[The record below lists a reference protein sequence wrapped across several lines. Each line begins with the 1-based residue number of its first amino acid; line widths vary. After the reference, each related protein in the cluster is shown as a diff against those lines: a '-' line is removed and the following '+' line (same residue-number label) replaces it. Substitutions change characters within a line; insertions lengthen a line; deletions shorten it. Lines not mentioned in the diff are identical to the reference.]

1 MSAKPLLLPPPRRL
15 EAGAARS
22 PSDGGNTLAG
32 DASARLSRAF
42 ERLPPMDT
50 TVRFEVAPT
59 PAQVPDLH
67 AEAASEIH
75 FGDAVTV
82 RAATEWGAIHALAT
96 VAQLAGAS
104 HAIRRIHD
112 RPAYPWRGL
121 MIDVARHFIPLAAL
135 RRTLDAMSLAKLN
148 VLHLHL
154 TDDQAFRFRSEA
166 HPELAS
172 DEAWD
177 GSELKELV
185 SYAADRAIRIVP
197 ELDMP
202 GHVTSWLVARP
213 EWGAGPAPGA
223 SRRFGVHDAC
233 LDPTDPG
240 VLDAV
245 ETLLGELADIF
256 PDPFLH
262 FGGDEV
268 NGNWWKAH
276 DGVRALMA
284 ERGFKGAVDVQA
296 DFNGKVTTILR
307 QLGKRPVAWDEA
319 LHPTLARETVIQAW
333 RSNAARDF
341 ALAARFDCVL
351 SAPYYLDL
359 FYPAS
364 LHHGFDPG
372 GNLAAAQGRL
382 LTDDRT
388 RHVREG
394 LQWMEEFGSLPAMA
408 AAPPGE
414 RGRVLG
420 GEACLWSELVDEACL
435 DSRLWSRLPAI
446 AERFWC
452 GPDAVEEGLAERT
465 AAFRRTLARQGIVP
479 DDDEVRRR
487 AFPCLAP
494 IEPLVQMLEPVKW
507 YRRLLGSVF
516 ERRVGGLG
524 ESGVAR
530 PYDADTPLNRLVD
543 HLPPESLASRRA
555 EADLDA
561 GRDMQAWIEGWRRQR
576 EDILLHRR
584 EGILPSQ
591 GADSRVQA
599 ELEAGLRDASHA
611 LGQLADILADVD
623 DRTAPEDID
632 ALAGP
637 FGEYL
642 LPVAHA
648 VARRRR

>member
-1 MSAKPLLLPPPRRL
+1 MGI
-15 EAGAARS
+15 E
-22 PSDGGNTLAG
+22 
-32 DASARLSRAF
+32 
-42 ERLPPMDT
+42 
-50 TVRFEVAPT
+50 VRFEVAPT
-59 PAQVPDLH
+59 PATPDLD
-67 AEAASEIH
+67 ADASH
-75 FGDAVTV
+75 KVDFGNPVTI

-96 VAQLAGAS
+96 VAQLAGQT
-104 HAIRRIHD
+104 HAIKRIQD

-121 MIDVARHFIPLAAL
+121 MIDVVRHFIPLPAL

-172 DEAWD
+172 AEAWD
-177 GSELKELV
+177 AAELKELV
-185 SYAADRAIRIVP
+185 AYAADRAIRVVP

-213 EWGAGPAPGA
+213 EWGAGPAPQP
-223 SRRFGVHDAC
+223 SRRFGVHEAC
-233 LDPTDPG
+233 LDPTSPA
-240 VLDAV
+240 VLRAI

-268 NGNWWKAH
+268 NDNWWNAH
-276 DGVRALMA
+276 AGVQTLM
-284 ERGFKGAVDVQA
+284 RQGFKTADVQA
-296 DFNGKVTTILR
+296 DFNRKLTTIIR
-307 QLGKRPVAWDEA
+307 HLGKRPLAWDEA
-319 LHPTLARETVIQAW
+319 LHPALARDTLIQAW
-333 RSNAARDF
+333 RSAAARDA
-341 ALAARFDCVL
+341 ALAAGFDCVL

-364 LHHGFDPG
+364 LHHCFDPG
-372 GNLAAAQGRL
+372 GDLAAAQDRL
-382 LTDDRT
+382 LNDDRI

-394 LQWMEEFGSLPAMA
+394 LQWMAGFGGVPALPA
-408 AAPPGE
+408 APAGE

-420 GEACLWSELVDEACL
+420 GEACLWSELVDEGCL

-446 AERFWC
+446 AERLWC
-452 GPDAVEEGLAERT
+452 GAEAVEERLPERT
-465 AAFRRTLARQGIVP
+465 AAFRRSLARQGIVP
-479 DDDEVRRR
+479 EDSETRRR
-487 AFPCLAP
+487 LFPELAP
-494 IEPLVQMLEPVKW
+494 IEPLLQMLEPVKW
-507 YRRLLGSVF
+507 YRRLLGAVF
-516 ERRVGGLG
+516 ERRVNGLG

-543 HLPPESLASRRA
+543 HLPAESLASRRA

-561 GRDMQAWIEGWRRQR
+561 GRDMQRWIEGWRRQR
-576 EDILLHRR
+576 DAICHLT
-584 EGILPSQ
+584 
-591 GADSRVQA
+591 
-599 ELEAGLRDASHA
+599 ELDAGLRDASRA
-611 LGQLADILADVD
+611 LGRLADIVD
-623 DRTAPEDID
+623 GTKAGAAPEDID

-648 VARRRR
+648 VARQRR